1 MILIYNKNKR
11 YINNNKSKK
20 KIIYQKSN
28 NFINIKII
36 LKKKK

>member
-11 YINNNKSKK
+11 YINNSKSKK
-20 KIIYQKSN
+20 KIIHQKSN